1 MFIAFRRFGI
11 FFAHKSAN
19 VNFNIRRLKIM
30 ADGDGGSGAGSAMWA
45 VVTLLI
51 VLIVVGALYFGGAF
65 GNRSAGPTKVDV
77 KIDAP
82 APSR

>member
-1 MFIAFRRFGI
+1 
-11 FFAHKSAN
+11 
-19 VNFNIRRLKIM
+19 M
-30 ADGDGGSGAGSAMWA
+30 ADGDGGSGAGGAMWA

-51 VLIVVGALYFGGAF
+51 VLIVVGALYFGGAL
-65 GNRSAGPTKVDV
+65 GGRSVPEKIDV

>member
-11 FFAHKSAN
+11 FFAHKLAN
-19 VNFNIRRLKIM
+19 VNFNKRRLKIM

-51 VLIVVGALYFGGAF
+51 VLIVVGALYFGGAL
-65 GNRSAGPTKVDV
+65 GGRSNTPQKVDV
-77 KIDAP
+77 DIKV
-82 APSR
+82 PSR